1 MSVTEPEV
9 VIFLALGAIGAGGV
23 ILHYAGYIPRPYRER
38 LEATE
43 ATLTTNL
50 QTLPAAM
57 GLELEA
63 ALDRVAGKQR
73 AEMEKE
79 LTTGQINSQL
89 INASKNFKFNEKQV
103 NAAISEAIL
112 GPALPILRQFAP
124 GLASMLEENPQLVD
138 VVINNPLFKKYVAPR
153 IEQFLGKSEG
163 TSDEDPLRRFLR

>member
-1 MSVTEPEV
+1 MEPEV
-9 VIFLALGAIGAGGV
+9 VVFLALGAIGAGGV
-23 ILHYAGYIPRPYRER
+23 VLHYAGYIPRPYRER

-57 GLELEA
+57 GVELEA
-63 ALDRVAGKQR
+63 ALDRVADKQR

-79 LTTGQINSQL
+79 MVTAGQVNSQL

-153 IEQFLGKSEG
+153 IEAFLGSQSQAHISSTETG
-163 TSDEDPLRRFLR
+163 WGP